1 MKQDFSRYSERHD
14 LHEVRMDQTIND
26 TKFWLDK
33 YNENDIQINQ
43 IKAEFEGKLEAL
55 EFQVSRR
62 PTNDDLQKN
71 FKRLND
77 ILLVKFSQVEDV
89 KTGLRDVIAYQKFF
103 YPVQMQNLIGE
114 NFAQLKVAQNDL

>member
-1 MKQDFSRYSERHD
+1 M
-14 LHEVRMDQTIND
+14 HEVRMDQTIND

-33 YNENDIQINQ
+33 YTKAYKENDIQINQ